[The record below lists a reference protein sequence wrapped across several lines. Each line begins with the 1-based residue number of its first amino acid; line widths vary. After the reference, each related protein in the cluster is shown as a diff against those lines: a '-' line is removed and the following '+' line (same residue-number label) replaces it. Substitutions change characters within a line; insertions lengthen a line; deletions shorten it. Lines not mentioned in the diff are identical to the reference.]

1 MVAGRGSGDFIAERL
16 NEETSSGRYGYLDFY
31 MGTIG
36 IAERADLTPVY
47 GMIFRRL
54 AAHGYDWTYTFPRLY
69 VFTFDNADDAVPLA
83 ERLERERQGAELHRS
98 LEEGHREA
106 LEAAKDR
113 PPPETVEAYRRVY
126 GRPPNGWD

>member
-1 MVAGRGSGDFIAERL
+1 MDPFDRERL
-16 NEETSSGRYGYLDFY
+16 SDGECVAVFGRLFPLGFAGDDVVAE
-31 MGTIG
+31 
-36 IAERADLTPVY
+36 IAPQGWE
-47 GMIFRRL
+47 
-54 AAHGYDWTYTFPRLY
+54 GYDWTYTFPRLY
-69 VFTFDNADDAVPLA
+69 VFTFDNADDALPLA

-126 GRPPNGWD
+126 GRPPNGWPPWD